1 MRFKKVYIEI
11 TNTCNFHC
19 SFCFPSSRP
28 KALLSPDRFESVLL
42 AIKPFTEY
50 IYLHV
55 LGEPL
60 LHPHFG
66 RLLELAFQ
74 HGFKVNL
81 TTNGS
86 LIDKIQVDPA
96 LLRQVRQY
104 NFSLHDAAENV
115 PVDELDAY
123 LTSVCSFVKKYQGH
137 CLFSLRFW
145 NAGAE
150 GVSSFN
156 QRCVEVLDREFALTL
171 PADVLQQR
179 CTTLAQGV
187 YLKNAARFMWPGQ
200 VKEASSSRACY
211 ALRDHIAILSDGS
224 VVPCCLDADA
234 QLCLG
239 NVFTDNLADII
250 ASPKAEAIRK
260 GFLNRKAVET
270 LCQHCGFILD
280 K

>member
-1 MRFKKVYIEI
+1 MFKKVYIEI
-11 TNTCNFHC
+11 TNTCNFNC

-28 KALLSPDRFESVLL
+28 KALLSPQQFEQVLL
-42 AIKPFTEY
+42 RIKPFTQY

-55 LGEPL
+55 LGEPM

-66 RLLELAFQ
+66 ELLKLAFQ

-86 LIDKIQVDPA
+86 LLSKLKVDGSV
-96 LLRQVRQY
+96 LRQVRQY

-115 PVDELDAY
+115 PASELEAY
-123 LTSVCSFVKKYQGH
+123 LLGVCSFVKKYQGS
-137 CLFSLRFW
+137 CYFSLRLW
-145 NAGAE
+145 NAGAD
-150 GVSSFN
+150 GVSEFN
-156 QRCVEVLDREFALTL
+156 RRCLSILNREFNMEMTEEVLS
-171 PADVLQQR
+171 QR
-179 CTTLAQGV
+179 STTIAEGV
-187 YLKNAARFMWPGQ
+187 YLKNAARFQWPGQ
-200 VKEASSSRACY
+200 VEQGSAVRACY

-234 QLCLG
+234 QLRLG
-239 NVFTDNLADII
+239 NIFTDDLQSLLS
-250 ASPKAEAIRK
+250 SPKAEAIRK
-260 GFLNRKAVET
+260 GFLNKKAVEP